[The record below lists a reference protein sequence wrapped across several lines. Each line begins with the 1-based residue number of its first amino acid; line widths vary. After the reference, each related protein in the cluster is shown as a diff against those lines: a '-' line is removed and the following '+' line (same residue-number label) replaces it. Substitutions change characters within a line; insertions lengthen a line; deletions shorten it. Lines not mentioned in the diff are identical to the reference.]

1 VSPPIGAL
9 VKFAITSS
17 RGAAGMR
24 DARTFADWTLRPR
37 LLAVPGV
44 SQVIVHGGEIERI
57 EVRPDPIRMR
67 QLGVTLSDLIVAI
80 RQSQATRGAGFAET
94 ANVRADVQDES
105 RLTLADADASLAAL
119 PVAKNDESVVRL
131 DQVADVVRAA
141 TPPVGAALYDGRD
154 AVYVQVNKLPAADT
168 IEVTRAVEDVI
179 KRSVRSL
186 PAGSR
191 IETPVFRQASF
202 IDTSLR
208 SVGRAMAIGSILVIF
223 VLVAFLRS
231 GRLAI
236 ISLTAIPLSIV
247 TAAFVL
253 VSFGASINGLT
264 LGGLAIAVGEVVDD
278 AKRSAMAQVR
288 EIEQHAREEGE
299 ERARKILTIA
309 IQRVASEQ
317 TAESTVSVF
326 ALPSEDMKGRII
338 GREGRNI
345 RAFEATTGVN
355 LIIDDTPEAVVLSS
369 FDPVRR
375 EAARMTL
382 EKLVQDG
389 RIHPAR
395 IEEIHERSL
404 AEIEERVRR
413 AGDDAV
419 AEVGITDVHPEMIKL
434 LGRLQYRTSYGQNVL
449 RHLVESAHIASSLAA
464 ELGVDPKIAKRGAF
478 LHDIGKA
485 VTHEVEGSHA
495 IIGAEIARRMKEDPE
510 VVHCI
515 ESHHGEVEQRT
526 VDAVLAQIADSISGG
541 RPGARRE
548 SLETYVKRLERL
560 EEICTAF
567 PGVEKVY
574 AMQAGREV
582 RVLVQPEA
590 VDDLTAQVI
599 ARDIAKQVEEEL
611 QYPGQIRITVVRET
625 RATEYAR

>member
-1 VSPPIGAL
+1 MTA
-9 VKFAITSS
+9 
-17 RGAAGMR
+17 
-24 DARTFADWTLRPR
+24 
-37 LLAVPGV
+37 
-44 SQVIVHGGEIERI
+44 VIV
-57 EVRPDPIRMR
+57 
-67 QLGVTLSDLIVAI
+67 GVVALI
-80 RQSQATRGAGFAET
+80 
-94 ANVRADVQDES
+94 
-105 RLTLADADASLAAL
+105 
-119 PVAKNDESVVRL
+119 
-131 DQVADVVRAA
+131 
-141 TPPVGAALYDGRD
+141 VGAAAGFLVRSSMARSSATTLERQAQQKLVQADQKLVASQED
-154 AVYVQVNKLPAADT
+154 AAQTLRKA
-168 IEVTRAVEDVI
+168 IEDAKVEASQIRREAEEDVKARRDEVARLERRI
-179 KRSVRSL
+179 SETEDELRARTRKLDDRVLELTERDEKLQEVRARL
-186 PAGSR
+186 EKAAEQQRVQLERVAGM
-191 IETPVFRQASF
+191 
-202 IDTSLR
+202 TSSEAR
-208 SVGRAMAIGSILVIF
+208 EQ
-223 VLVAFLRS
+223 LVAAL
-231 GRLAI
+231 I
-236 ISLTAIPLSIV
+236 
-247 TAAFVL
+247 
-253 VSFGASINGLT
+253 
-264 LGGLAIAVGEVVDD
+264 DD
-278 AKRSAMAQVR
+278 AKRASMAQVR
-288 EIEQHAREEGE
+288 EIEQIAREEGE
-299 ERARKILTIA
+299 ERARKIVTIA

-326 ALPSEDMKGRII
+326 TLPSEDMKGRII

-375 EAARMTL
+375 EAARLSL

-395 IEEIHERSL
+395 IEEVHERSL
-404 AEIEERVRR
+404 AEIDERIRR
-413 AGDDAV
+413 AGEDAV
-419 AEVGITDVHPEMIKL
+419 AEVGITDIHPEMIKL

-449 RHLVESAHIASSLAA
+449 KHLVESAHIASALSA
-464 ELGVDPKIAKRGAF
+464 ELGLDPAIAKRGAF

-526 VDAVLAQIADSISGG
+526 IHAVLAQIADGISGG

-560 EEICTAF
+560 EEICSSF

-582 RVLVQPEA
+582 RVLVQPESI
-590 VDDLTAQVI
+590 DDLAAQVI

-611 QYPGQIRITVVRET
+611 QYPGQIKITVVREI

>member
-1 VSPPIGAL
+1 MTAVIVGVVAL
-9 VKFAITSS
+9 ILG
-17 RGAAGMR
+17 GAAGFLIRTNMARSSATTLEGQAQQKLVQADQKLVAAQEDAAQTLRKAIEDAKIDASQIRR
-24 DARTFADWTLRPR
+24 DAEEDVKTRRDEVARLERRISETEDELRARTHKLDERVLELTERDERLQEVRARLEKAAEQHRIQLERVAGMTSSEAREQ
-37 LLAVPGV
+37 LLA
-44 SQVIVHGGEIERI
+44 S
-57 EVRPDPIRMR
+57 
-67 QLGVTLSDLIVAI
+67 LI
-80 RQSQATRGAGFAET
+80 
-94 ANVRADVQDES
+94 
-105 RLTLADADASLAAL
+105 
-119 PVAKNDESVVRL
+119 
-131 DQVADVVRAA
+131 
-141 TPPVGAALYDGRD
+141 
-154 AVYVQVNKLPAADT
+154 
-168 IEVTRAVEDVI
+168 
-179 KRSVRSL
+179 
-186 PAGSR
+186 
-191 IETPVFRQASF
+191 
-202 IDTSLR
+202 
-208 SVGRAMAIGSILVIF
+208 
-223 VLVAFLRS
+223 
-231 GRLAI
+231 
-236 ISLTAIPLSIV
+236 
-247 TAAFVL
+247 
-253 VSFGASINGLT
+253 
-264 LGGLAIAVGEVVDD
+264 DD
-278 AKRSAMAQVR
+278 AKRASMAQVR
-288 EIEQHAREEGE
+288 EIEQIAREEGE
-299 ERARKILTIA
+299 ERARKIVTIA

-326 ALPSEDMKGRII
+326 TLPSEDMKGRII

-375 EAARMTL
+375 EAARLSL

-395 IEEIHERSL
+395 IEEVHERSL
-404 AEIEERVRR
+404 AEIEERIRR
-413 AGDDAV
+413 AGEDAV
-419 AEVGITDVHPEMIKL
+419 AEVGITDIHPEMIKL

-449 RHLVESAHIASSLAA
+449 KHLVESAHIASALSA
-464 ELGVDPKIAKRGAF
+464 ELGLDPAIAKRGAF

-526 VDAVLAQIADSISGG
+526 IHAVLAQIADGISGG

-560 EEICTAF
+560 EEICNSF

-582 RVLVQPEA
+582 RVLVQPESI
-590 VDDLTAQVI
+590 DDLAAQVI

-611 QYPGQIRITVVRET
+611 QYPGQIKITVVREI

>member
-1 VSPPIGAL
+1 MTPLIVGIIALSTGIAIGFLIRNNMAL
-9 VKFAITSS
+9 ATATALEREADQKVVQADQKVVQAQEEAAQTLRRALEEAKEEGAQIRKDAEEDVRARREEITRLERRISETEEELRTRTRRLDERSAELAERDETLQQVRERLERGAEQQRTKLEKIAGMTSS
-17 RGAAGMR
+17 EAR
-24 DARTFADWTLRPR
+24 DQ
-37 LLAVPGV
+37 LLA
-44 SQVIVHGGEIERI
+44 E
-57 EVRPDPIRMR
+57 
-67 QLGVTLSDLIVAI
+67 L
-80 RQSQATRGAGFAET
+80 
-94 ANVRADVQDES
+94 
-105 RLTLADADASLAAL
+105 
-119 PVAKNDESVVRL
+119 
-131 DQVADVVRAA
+131 
-141 TPPVGAALYDGRD
+141 
-154 AVYVQVNKLPAADT
+154 
-168 IEVTRAVEDVI
+168 
-179 KRSVRSL
+179 
-186 PAGSR
+186 
-191 IETPVFRQASF
+191 
-202 IDTSLR
+202 
-208 SVGRAMAIGSILVIF
+208 
-223 VLVAFLRS
+223 
-231 GRLAI
+231 
-236 ISLTAIPLSIV
+236 
-247 TAAFVL
+247 
-253 VSFGASINGLT
+253 
-264 LGGLAIAVGEVVDD
+264 VDD
-278 AKRSAMAQVR
+278 AKRASMAKVR
-288 EIEQHAREEGE
+288 EIEQLAREEGE
-299 ERARKILTIA
+299 ERARKIVTIA

-326 ALPSEDMKGRII
+326 TLPSEDMKGRII

-375 EAARMTL
+375 EAARLSL

-395 IEEIHERSL
+395 IEEVHERSL

-413 AGDDAV
+413 AGEDAV
-419 AEVGITDVHPEMIKL
+419 AEVGITDIHPEMIKL

-449 RHLVESAHIASSLAA
+449 KHLVESAHIASALAA
-464 ELGVDPKIAKRGAF
+464 ELGIDPTIAKRGAF

-495 IIGAEIARRMKEDPE
+495 IIGAEIARRLREDPE

-526 VDAVLAQIADSISGG
+526 VHAVLAQIADGISGG

-548 SLETYVKRLERL
+548 SLETYIKRLERL

-567 PGVEKVY
+567 AGVEKVY

-582 RVLVQPEA
+582 RVLVQPDA
-590 VDDLTAQVI
+590 VDDLSAQVI
-599 ARDIAKQVEEEL
+599 AHDIAKQVEEEL

>member
-1 VSPPIGAL
+1 M
-9 VKFAITSS
+9 T
-17 RGAAGMR
+17 
-24 DARTFADWTLRPR
+24 T
-37 LLAVPGV
+37 
-44 SQVIVHGGEIERI
+44 VIVG
-57 EVRPDPIRMR
+57 
-67 QLGVTLSDLIVAI
+67 
-80 RQSQATRGAGFAET
+80 
-94 ANVRADVQDES
+94 
-105 RLTLADADASLAAL
+105 LAAL
-119 PVAKNDESVVRL
+119 AVGILVGFF
-131 DQVADVVRAA
+131 VRAA
-141 TPPVGAALYDGRD
+141 MASSNASSVEQQAQRKLVDADQRTAQAEQEAAQTLRRAVDEAKHDAAQIRRD
-154 AVYVQVNKLPAADT
+154 A
-168 IEVTRAVEDVI
+168 EDDV
-179 KRSVRSL
+179 K
-186 PAGSR
+186 SR
-191 IETPVFRQASF
+191 RDEI
-202 IDTSLR
+202 
-208 SVGRAMAIGSILVIF
+208 
-223 VLVAFLRS
+223 
-231 GRLAI
+231 GRLERRIQDAEDDI
-236 ISLTAIPLSIV
+236 RGRTQKLDVRELELDERDEKLTVVRQRLESSAEQHRTRLERIAGMTSSEARESL
-247 TAAFVL
+247 
-253 VSFGASINGLT
+253 
-264 LGGLAIAVGEVVDD
+264 VGQVVDD

-299 ERARKILTIA
+299 ERARKIVTIA

-317 TAESTVSVF
+317 TAESTVAVF
-326 ALPSEDMKGRII
+326 TLPSEDMKGRII

-355 LIIDDTPEAVVLSS
+355 IIIDDTPEAVVLSS

-382 EKLVQDG
+382 EKLVADG

-395 IEEIHERSL
+395 IEEVHERSM
-404 AEIEERVRR
+404 AEMEERIRR
-413 AGDDAV
+413 AGEDAV
-419 AEVGITDVHPEMIKL
+419 AEVGITDVHPEMVKL

-449 RHLVESAHIASSLAA
+449 RHLVESAHIAASLAA
-464 ELGVDPKIAKRGAF
+464 ELGVDPTVPKRGAF

-526 VDAVLAQIADSISGG
+526 IDAVLAQIADSISGG

-548 SLETYVKRLERL
+548 SIETYVKRLERL

-567 PGVEKVY
+567 EGVEKVY

-582 RVLVQPEA
+582 RVLVQPEV
-590 VDDLTAQVI
+590 VDDLAAQVI

-625 RATEYAR
+625 RATEFAR

>member
-1 VSPPIGAL
+1 MAPVIVGVVALLVGVAAGFLIRASMAQSSARSIEAQASRKLVEADQRLVQAEQESARALRKGLEDAKAEAAQIRREAEEDVKARREDITRLERRIAGSEEEIRGRTRKLDARATELEQRDQKLAEVRARLERSAEQHREQLERVARMTSSEARDAL
-9 VKFAITSS
+9 V
-17 RGAAGMR
+17 
-24 DARTFADWTLRPR
+24 
-37 LLAVPGV
+37 
-44 SQVIVHGGEIERI
+44 GEI
-57 EVRPDPIRMR
+57 
-67 QLGVTLSDLIVAI
+67 
-80 RQSQATRGAGFAET
+80 
-94 ANVRADVQDES
+94 
-105 RLTLADADASLAAL
+105 
-119 PVAKNDESVVRL
+119 
-131 DQVADVVRAA
+131 
-141 TPPVGAALYDGRD
+141 
-154 AVYVQVNKLPAADT
+154 
-168 IEVTRAVEDVI
+168 
-179 KRSVRSL
+179 
-186 PAGSR
+186 
-191 IETPVFRQASF
+191 
-202 IDTSLR
+202 
-208 SVGRAMAIGSILVIF
+208 
-223 VLVAFLRS
+223 
-231 GRLAI
+231 
-236 ISLTAIPLSIV
+236 
-247 TAAFVL
+247 
-253 VSFGASINGLT
+253 
-264 LGGLAIAVGEVVDD
+264 VDD

-288 EIEQHAREEGE
+288 EIEQRAREDGE

-345 RAFEATTGVN
+345 RAFEAATGVN

-375 EAARMTL
+375 EVARLTL

-395 IEEIHERSL
+395 IEEVHERSV

-413 AGDDAV
+413 AGEDAV
-419 AEVGITDVHPEMIKL
+419 ADVGITDIHPELVKL

-449 RHLVESAHIASSLAA
+449 KHLVESAHIASSLSA
-464 ELGVDPKIAKRGAF
+464 ELGIEPSIAKRGAF

-485 VTHEVEGSHA
+485 VTHEIEGSHA

-526 VDAVLAQIADSISGG
+526 IHAVLAQIADSISGG

-548 SLETYVKRLERL
+548 SLETYVRRLERL
-560 EEICTAF
+560 EEICNAF
-567 PGVEKVY
+567 EGVEKVY

-582 RVLVQPEA
+582 RVLVQPA
-590 VDDLTAQVI
+590 HVDDMQAQII

-611 QYPGQIRITVVRET
+611 QYPGQIKITVVRET
-625 RATEYAR
+625 RATEFAR

>member
-1 VSPPIGAL
+1 MTAVIVGVVALIVGAAAGFL
-9 VKFAITSS
+9 VRSSMARSSATTLERQAQQKLVQADQKLVASQEDAAQTLRKAIEDAKVDASHIRRDAEEDVKARRDEIARLERRISETEDELRGRTRKLDDRVLELTERDEKLQEVRARLEKAAEQQRIQLERVAGMTSS
-17 RGAAGMR
+17 E
-24 DARTFADWTLRPR
+24 AR
-37 LLAVPGV
+37 
-44 SQVIVHGGEIERI
+44 E
-57 EVRPDPIRMR
+57 
-67 QLGVTLSDLIVAI
+67 QL
-80 RQSQATRGAGFAET
+80 
-94 ANVRADVQDES
+94 
-105 RLTLADADASLAAL
+105 LAAL
-119 PVAKNDESVVRL
+119 
-131 DQVADVVRAA
+131 
-141 TPPVGAALYDGRD
+141 
-154 AVYVQVNKLPAADT
+154 
-168 IEVTRAVEDVI
+168 I
-179 KRSVRSL
+179 
-186 PAGSR
+186 
-191 IETPVFRQASF
+191 
-202 IDTSLR
+202 
-208 SVGRAMAIGSILVIF
+208 
-223 VLVAFLRS
+223 
-231 GRLAI
+231 
-236 ISLTAIPLSIV
+236 
-247 TAAFVL
+247 
-253 VSFGASINGLT
+253 
-264 LGGLAIAVGEVVDD
+264 DD
-278 AKRSAMAQVR
+278 AKRASMAQVR
-288 EIEQHAREEGE
+288 EIEQIAREEGE
-299 ERARKILTIA
+299 ERARKIVTIA

-326 ALPSEDMKGRII
+326 TLPSEDMKGRII

-375 EAARMTL
+375 EAARLSL

-395 IEEIHERSL
+395 IEEVHERSL
-404 AEIEERVRR
+404 AEIDERIRR
-413 AGDDAV
+413 AGEDAV
-419 AEVGITDVHPEMIKL
+419 AEVGITDIHPEMIKL

-449 RHLVESAHIASSLAA
+449 KHLVESAHIASALSA
-464 ELGVDPKIAKRGAF
+464 ELGLDPGIAKRGAF

-526 VDAVLAQIADSISGG
+526 IHAVLAQIADGISGG
-541 RPGARRE
+541 SPGPRRE

-560 EEICTAF
+560 EEICSSF

-582 RVLVQPEA
+582 RVLVQPESI
-590 VDDLTAQVI
+590 DDLAAQVI

-611 QYPGQIRITVVRET
+611 QYPGQIKITVVREI